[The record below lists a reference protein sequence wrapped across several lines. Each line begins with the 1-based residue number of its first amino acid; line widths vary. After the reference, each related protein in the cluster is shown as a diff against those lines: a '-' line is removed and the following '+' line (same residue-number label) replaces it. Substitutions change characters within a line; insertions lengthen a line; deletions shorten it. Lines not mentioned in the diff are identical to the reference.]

1 MPRNTKPSSIWTTR
15 VFSGATVFP
24 IAGGRDD
31 PGFQERLHQ
40 RAHPLVLDPPPYP
53 VEEWGMPDLIE
64 TGFDIGFQDPV
75 IGSEPGRQVVDLGDR
90 VLRAPVRAKPI
101 RARQEIRLEN
111 GFEYQFQTGLDHPI
125 CDSGNSKFS
134 ELPRRSFRD
143 HHLPHLDRPEL
154 ARLQRVPD
162 MAQEHLDPDPGLDPD
177 YRGSI
182 DTRSS
187 GPGVA
192 GHPLPRVYQKRRVID
207 EVVQV
212 TEPAGVVFSRP
223 TMQFGLH
230 PPNRGPGT
238 TRRRYSPAR
247 LRTLPSFLAGHA
259 VVLPH
264 VHRLSLARSTTTT
277 PPHPLLRLASYLS
290 PPRSLWPRVK
300 WGTAT
305 DGSHVHWCSVDGL
318 GTRLCPCGIATA
330 TP

>member
-1 MPRNTKPSSIWTTR
+1 MFAINGDSGPPCGVPVVLSSR
-15 VFSGATVFP
+15 S
-24 IAGGRDD
+24 
-31 PGFQERLHQ
+31 
-40 RAHPLVLDPPPYP
+40 P
-53 VEEWGMPDLIE
+53 VAVIE

-223 TMQFGLH
+223 TMQFRLH
-230 PPNRGPGT
+230 PPYRVV
-238 TRRRYSPAR
+238 RRTGVRAPLGAGIHRRVFGHCRPSLLDTLSSFPMCTGSPWLGVLRR
-247 LRTLPSFLAGHA
+247 LRPTRSFGW
-259 VVLPH
+259 
-264 VHRLSLARSTTTT
+264 RRTY
-277 PPHPLLRLASYLS
+277 PHPVPSGR
-290 PPRSLWPRVK
+290 
-300 WGTAT
+300 G
-305 DGSHVHWCSVDGL
+305 
-318 GTRLCPCGIATA
+318 
-330 TP
+330 